1 MNDHITL
8 RAMEPEDLDLL
19 YQIENDRQLWDV
31 GSANVPYSRY
41 ILYNYIASS
50 SGDIYSDHQ
59 VRLIIENGVGETVG
73 IADVINFDTKNLR
86 AEVGIVIAREHRQK
100 GYAGQTLVK
109 LSEYAMQVLHL
120 HQLYAIV
127 DLTNTISLQVFKN
140 AGYEQYS
147 VLKDWLYDGKK
158 YRDAV
163 LMQIF
168 F

>member
-140 AGYEQYS
+140 AGYEQHS

>member
-59 VRLIIENGVGETVG
+59 VRLIVENGVGETVG

-140 AGYEQYS
+140 AGYEQHS

>member
-1 MNDHITL
+1 MNDPITL

-31 GSANVPYSRY
+31 GAANVPYSRY

-73 IADVINFDTKNLR
+73 IADIINFDSKNLR

-100 GYAGQTLVK
+100 GYAGQTLCK
-109 LSEYAMQVLHL
+109 LSEHAMQVLHI

>member
-1 MNDHITL
+1 MNDPINL

-19 YQIENDRQLWDV
+19 YKIENDRQLWDF

-41 ILYNYIASS
+41 VLHDYIATS
-50 SGDIYSDHQ
+50 SGDIYSDRQ
-59 VRLIIENGVGETVG
+59 VRLIIENGVGEAVG
-73 IADVINFDTKNLR
+73 IADVINFDVKNMR

-100 GYAGQTLVK
+100 GYASLALHK
-109 LSEYAMQVLHL
+109 MSEYVEQVLHL

-127 DLTNTISLQVFKN
+127 DQANNISLQLFKN
-140 AGYEQYS
+140 EGYKEGS

>member
-1 MNDHITL
+1 MNDPITL

-31 GSANVPYSRY
+31 GAANVPYSRY

-59 VRLIIENGVGETVG
+59 VRLIIENGVGKTVG
-73 IADVINFDTKNLR
+73 IADIINFDSKNLR

-100 GYAGQTLVK
+100 GYAGQTLCK
-109 LSEYAMQVLHL
+109 LSEYAMQVLHI